1 MSIRR
6 LTTQPQDKMKKLDI
20 GARPSA
26 RAFAGRLSRL
36 SQVMNVAA
44 GVAAVLALGTA
55 LPVRAGTCTINVGSN
70 QQTIDGFGFA
80 SVFASV
86 MTSAQAD
93 TFFGTGNGQL
103 GFSLLRVYISENSTF
118 STDQSNAALAHARGA
133 KVLGTA
139 WTPPP
144 SMKSNNSSV
153 GGSLNTSQYGAY
165 ASYLA
170 NAATQIGLD
179 FVSPANEPDITVT
192 YQSCSWTPANLQTWA
207 ANNAP
212 TVGKPIVMPESFH
225 FDDTYSDPILNN
237 STSASHVTYIA
248 GHIYGGGNTVHQNA
262 LNHGKHVWM
271 TEHYNN
277 GQTISNAITD
287 AKEVSD
293 CMNNQMSA
301 YFWWRAYHDTLASD
315 DLISGSTPLK
325 NGYAIGQFAKYIR
338 PGKVRC
344 SATYNPSSGVYVT
357 AYHNNGV
364 VIVAVNTGGSS
375 VSQTFSLQNVSGVSS
390 LLANRTSSGEN
401 MASVT
406 TATVANNTFT
416 YTLPAQ
422 SVTTFHQF

>member
-1 MSIRR
+1 
-6 LTTQPQDKMKKLDI
+6 MKKPQSCAAL
-20 GARPSA
+20 ARINPDRRSRFSHIIA
-26 RAFAGRLSRL
+26 AAPLACTLAFA
-36 SQVMNVAA
+36 VAA
-44 GVAAVLALGTA
+44 SPAQAA
-55 LPVRAGTCTINVGSN
+55 TCTVNVGSN
-70 QQTIDGFGFA
+70 LQTIDGFGFA

-86 MTSAQAD
+86 LTSAQAD

-103 GFSLLRVYISENSTF
+103 GFSLLRVYINENSSF
-118 STDQSNAALAHARGA
+118 STDASNASLAHARGA

-139 WTPPP
+139 WSPPP

-153 GGSLNTSQYGAY
+153 GGVLNTSQYAAY

-179 FVSPANEPDITVT
+179 YVSPANEPDITVS
-192 YQSCSWTPANLQTWA
+192 YQSCTWTPANLQTWA

-212 TVGKPIVMPESFH
+212 AVGKPIVMPESYH
-225 FDDTYSDPILNN
+225 FNDAYSDPILNN
-237 STSASHVTYIA
+237 STSASHVTYVG
-248 GHIYGGGNTVHQNA
+248 GHIYGGGNTLHSNA
-262 LNHGKHVWM
+262 ISHGKHVWM

-277 GQTISNAITD
+277 GQTLSNAITD

-301 YFWWRAYHDTLASD
+301 YIWWRAYHDTLATD
-315 DLISGSTPLK
+315 DLIQGSTPLK

-344 SATYNPSSGVYVT
+344 SATYNPSTSVYVT
-357 AYHNNGV
+357 AYHNNGL

-375 VSQTFSLQNVSGVSS
+375 VSQSFTLQNVSGVSS
-390 LLANRTSSGEN
+390 FLVNRTSSSEN
-401 MASVT
+401 MASVS
-406 TATVANNTFT
+406 TATVSSNTFT
-416 YTLPAQ
+416 YSLPAQ

>member
-1 MSIRR
+1 MNR
-6 LTTQPQDKMKKLDI
+6 LHTSALREERSSAKLVSRSKSDRQSTFRL
-20 GARPSA
+20 A
-26 RAFAGRLSRL
+26 AFVATIALSTV
-36 SQVMNVAA
+36 S
-44 GVAAVLALGTA
+44 
-55 LPVRAGTCTINVGSN
+55 VRGGTCTINVGSN

-80 SVFASV
+80 SVFAPV

-93 TFFGTGNGQL
+93 TFFGTGTGQL
-103 GFSLLRVYISENSTF
+103 GFSLLRVYISETGSF
-118 STDQSNAALAHARGA
+118 STDASNTSLAHARGA

-144 SMKSNNSSV
+144 SMKSNNNAV
-153 GGSLNTSQYGAY
+153 GGVLNASQYGAY

-170 NAATQIGLD
+170 SAANSIGVD
-179 FVSPANEPDITVT
+179 YVSFQNEPDITVT
-192 YQSCSWTPANLQTWA
+192 YQSCSWTPEQMETWMI
-207 ANNAP
+207 NNAP

-225 FDDTYSDPILNN
+225 FDDHYSDASLNN
-237 STSASHVTYIA
+237 ITANSHITFVG
-248 GHIYGGGNTVHQNA
+248 GHIYGSGNIVHQNA

-271 TEHYNN
+271 TEHFNN
-277 GQTISNAITD
+277 GQTINDAIID

-301 YFWWRAYHDTLASD
+301 YIWWRAYHPTLAAD
-315 DLISGSTPLK
+315 DLINGSVPLK

-344 SATYNPSSGVYVT
+344 SSTYNPSTNVFVT

-364 VIVAVNTGGSS
+364 VIVAINTGGSS
-375 VSQTFSLQNVSGVSS
+375 VSQPFALQNVSGVTS
-390 LLANRTSSGEN
+390 LLVNRTSSSEN
-401 MASVT
+401 MASVSA
-406 TATVANNTFT
+406 ATVTNNAFT